1 MVHMPPS
8 YEIGACPVAEVM
20 GTELFTLSPDTA
32 ISSARRLVLENDIDH
47 MLVLDNG
54 TLAGIVCK
62 DDLCDADR
70 NGRVGDC
77 MTSPVV
83 CITPDTTLQEAIDI
97 MGAND
102 IDCLPVVTG
111 TFLVGI
117 VTWQALACA
126 ELTPRSF
133 DTPDAAGGADQAS
146 GVVEASGDPDQGPKG
161 DTTIPSF
168 SPGPSGLPR
177 SSWETPTEDA
187 VRPLVC
193 AACGGCRADRDVVA
207 TVEALGD
214 LPLCQ
219 RCRPL
224 RLPRTGDRLPS

>member
-1 MVHMPPS
+1 MPPS
-8 YEIGACPVAEVM
+8 YEIGACPVADVM

-32 ISSARRLVLENDIDH
+32 VSSARRLVLENDIDH

-70 NGRVGDC
+70 DGRVGDC

-117 VTWQALACA
+117 VTWEALACA
-126 ELTPRSF
+126 ELKPRSF
-133 DTPDAAGGADQAS
+133 EPAPDPAWDPACDDDQTTAS
-146 GVVEASGDPDQGPKG
+146 GVVEPGDPMDDQGEHQVA
-161 DTTIPSF
+161 DETIPGSA
-168 SPGPSGLPR
+168 PSA
-177 SSWETPTEDA
+177 EDA
-187 VRPLVC
+187 AEQPLAC
-193 AACGGCRADRDVVA
+193 ASCERTGGVA
-207 TVEALGD
+207 EIGALGG
-214 LPLCQ
+214 LHLCR
-219 RCRPL
+219 RCRPF
-224 RLPRTGDRLPS
+224 RLSRTYDPPRA

>member
-1 MVHMPPS
+1 MSTS

-32 ISSARRLVLENDIDH
+32 VSSARRLVLENDIDH

-133 DTPDAAGGADQAS
+133 DTTAAAS
-146 GVVEASGDPDQGPKG
+146 GVVEASGDSDQSPKG
-161 DTTIPSF
+161 DDTIPS
-168 SPGPSGLPR
+168 
-177 SSWETPTEDA
+177 WESPTEDA
-187 VRPLVC
+187 ARPLVC
-193 AACGGCRADRDVVA
+193 AACGACGVVA
-207 TVEALGD
+207 TVEALAG

-224 RLPRTGDRLPS
+224 RLPRAGDRLLS

>member
-1 MVHMPPS
+1 MTPS
-8 YEIGACPVAEVM
+8 FEIGACPVAEVM

-32 ISSARRLVLENDIDH
+32 VSSARRLVLENDIDH

-54 TLAGIVCK
+54 TLAGIVCRG
-62 DDLCDADR
+62 DLCDADR

-117 VTWQALACA
+117 VTWDALACA
-126 ELTPRSF
+126 DLTPRPF
-133 DTPDAAGGADQAS
+133 DAPAAASSETDGAPERDLADETAPYA
-146 GVVEASGDPDQGPKG
+146 EAPEPSVDRAGEIGP
-161 DTTIPSF
+161 
-168 SPGPSGLPR
+168 L
-177 SSWETPTEDA
+177 EA
-187 VRPLVC
+187 C
-193 AACGGCRADRDVVA
+193 AGCGRTGQTARIQ
-207 TVEALGD
+207 ALGG
-214 LPLCQ
+214 LWLCR

-224 RLPRTGDRLPS
+224 ARSGSGGGGTRS

>member
-1 MVHMPPS
+1 MVHMSPS
-8 YEIGACPVAEVM
+8 FEIGACPVAEVM

-32 ISSARRLVLENDIDH
+32 VSSARRLVLENDIDH

-70 NGRVGDC
+70 NGRVGDF

-126 ELTPRSF
+126 ELTPRPF
-133 DTPDAAGGADQAS
+133 DTAAPES
-146 GVVEASGDPDQGPKG
+146 GVVEASGDSDQSPKG
-161 DTTIPSF
+161 DDTIPSWPSVAS
-168 SPGPSGLPR
+168 SP
-177 SSWETPTEDA
+177 SWESPTEDA
-187 VRPLVC
+187 ARPLVC
-193 AACGGCRADRDVVA
+193 AACGACGADRGVVA
-207 TVEALGD
+207 TVEALAD

-224 RLPRTGDRLPS
+224 RLPRAGDRLRS